1 LRARLEALLAAHDQA
16 PGFLPA
22 GPAAEGGPGATACD
36 PAIPAEGEG
45 TLIGRYK
52 LLEKLGEG
60 GFGTV
65 WAAEQREPVQRR
77 VWP

>member
-1 LRARLEALLAAHDQA
+1 MRARLEALLAAHDQA

-22 GPAAEGGPGATACD
+22 GPAAENSPAATACD
-36 PAIPAEGEG
+36 PATPAEGEG

-65 WAAEQREPVQRR
+65 WTAEQREPVRRR